1 MLTAR
6 EHWAGVTGLPL
17 DPSYQESGPGLC
29 QLWSAWSLLSPRL
42 TCQHLLSG
50 LVGAWELPLLFPFG
64 VMLWILLWK
73 FWVLFSLSI
82 CEVSPPG

>member
-29 QLWSAWSLLSPRL
+29 QLWNAWSLLSPRL

-50 LVGAWELPLLFPFG
+50 LVEGLGTASALPLWGDALDPSVEVLGSVFPEH
-64 VMLWILLWK
+64 L
-73 FWVLFSLSI
+73 
-82 CEVSPPG
+82 